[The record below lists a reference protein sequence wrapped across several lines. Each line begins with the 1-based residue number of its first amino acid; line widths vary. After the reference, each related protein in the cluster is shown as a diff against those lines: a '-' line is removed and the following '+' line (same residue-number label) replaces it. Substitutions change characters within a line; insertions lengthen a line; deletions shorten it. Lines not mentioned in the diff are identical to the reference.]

1 MEKVSWSDQ
10 MRNEVSQRI
19 KEEKNI
25 LQTIEMR
32 KANWTSHIFCRN

>member
-32 KANWTSHIFCRN
+32 KA